1 MMTEHVSKANE
12 ILEALKTNLSSEGF
26 SLVTLRRLGISELS
40 DSEFDAVVIT
50 QGREVQNIL
59 NQGQADIEW
68 QITLSLMVM
77 KGNYA
82 TAYENWNE
90 KAALIGRIIAT
101 DRTLGGKVISAIITG
116 RTRDLTVFEPYAS
129 GTVELSVH
137 FRFNEITQGG

>member
-1 MMTEHVSKANE
+1 MTDYVSKTNE
-12 ILEALKTNLSSEGF
+12 ILEALKANLSSAGF

-40 DSEFDAVVIT
+40 DSDFDAVIIT
-50 QGREVQNIL
+50 QGREVQSVL
-59 NQGQADIEW
+59 NQGQADVEW
-68 QITLSLMVM
+68 QIALSLLVM
-77 KGNYA
+77 KGDYA
-82 TAYENWNE
+82 AAHENWNE
-90 KAALIGRIIAT
+90 KAALIGRTIAS